1 MELTPKVLRDVQFRE
16 KLRGGY
22 HPEDVDAFLEQA
34 ALAAEELQERLQ
46 RAETR
51 AERAERSLEDA
62 STNDDTLK
70 RVLLMAQRTA
80 DQTVREA
87 REEAERLLGEAR
99 AQGQAIV
106 GDAEERGRRA
116 YEAKAA
122 EARADLERTEDLLRR
137 AAREAD
143 DLRAWV
149 EVNKAQLLGALRE
162 ATAAVERAEL
172 VGERPVVEVALP
184 PVPAPLGAPG
194 GPGAPASAPVVQ
206 PVGERAAGPVPEPL
220 SLAEAPLAEAPLV
233 EAPLAEA
240 PLAEAPLVEAAVA
253 EATVDVRAGAVASEP
268 AGEARDQALGRPGV
282 RGERLVEDAPGAAN
296 STDGDETQP
305 ATVAFDERAL
315 DNFFQDQDMS
325 AERGLGRFR
334 RRG

>member
-1 MELTPKVLRDVQFRE
+1 MELTPKVFRDVQFRE

-22 HPEDVDAFLEQA
+22 HPEDVDGFLEQA
-34 ALAAEELQERLQ
+34 AVAADELQQRLQ

-51 AERAERSLEDA
+51 ADRAERSLEDA

-87 REEAERLLGEAR
+87 REEAERMLTEAR
-99 AQGQAIV
+99 AQGQAV
-106 GDAEERGRRA
+106 VAEAEERGRRA

-122 EARADLERTEDLLRR
+122 EARASLEKTEDALRR
-137 AAREAD
+137 ALREAD

-149 EVNKAQLLGALRE
+149 DANKLHLLEALRE
-162 ATAAVERAEL
+162 ATAAVERAGL
-172 VGERPVVEVALP
+172 TGEPPLEVVVSSVPVSPLPGGSLNEGAPDMPEALP
-184 PVPAPLGAPG
+184 TA
-194 GPGAPASAPVVQ
+194 
-206 PVGERAAGPVPEPL
+206 EPPKP
-220 SLAEAPLAEAPLV
+220 EAPRLEAPRP
-233 EAPLAEA
+233 EEQQRSG
-240 PLAEAPLVEAAVA
+240 
-253 EATVDVRAGAVASEP
+253 ATVDVRASTLASQP
-268 AGEARDQALGRPGV
+268 D
-282 RGERLVEDAPGAAN
+282 GAAREEHVERV
-296 STDGDETQP
+296 SSWDQHFSEGPPSAHGDAGGDETQP

-315 DNFFQDQDMS
+315 DNFFQEQDMG

>member
-1 MELTPKVLRDVQFRE
+1 MELTPKVFRDVQFRE

-34 ALAAEELQERLQ
+34 AVAADELQQRLQ

-51 AERAERSLEDA
+51 ADRAERSLEDA

-87 REEAERLLGEAR
+87 REEAERMLIEAR
-99 AQGQAIV
+99 AQGQTIIS
-106 GDAEERGRRA
+106 DAEEHGRRA

-122 EARADLERTEDLLRR
+122 EARASLDKTEDALRR
-137 AAREAD
+137 ALREAD

-149 EVNKAQLLGALRE
+149 DANKANLLETLRE
-162 ATAAVERAEL
+162 ATVAVERAGL
-172 VGERPVVEVALP
+172 VGEPPLDVVVP
-184 PVPAPLGAPG
+184 PAPVSPMPSGSFNET
-194 GPGAPASAPVVQ
+194 ASDL
-206 PVGERAAGPVPEPL
+206 PEALVSP
-220 SLAEAPLAEAPLV
+220 EAPKPESPRPEAPWS
-233 EAPLAEA
+233 EAPRSEV
-240 PLAEAPLVEAAVA
+240 PRS
-253 EATVDVRAGAVASEP
+253 EATVDVRASMLPPQPDGEAREEP
-268 AGEARDQALGRPGV
+268 AGRVSSWDQHFSEGLQSNPS
-282 RGERLVEDAPGAAN
+282 DA
-296 STDGDETQP
+296 DGDETQP

-315 DNFFQDQDMS
+315 DNFFQEQDMG

>member
-1 MELTPKVLRDVQFRE
+1 MELTPKVFRDVQFRE

-34 ALAAEELQERLQ
+34 AVAADELQQRLQ

-51 AERAERSLEDA
+51 ADRAERSLEDA

-87 REEAERLLGEAR
+87 REEAERMLTEAR
-99 AQGQAIV
+99 TQGQTVVA
-106 GDAEERGRRA
+106 DAEERGRRA

-122 EARADLERTEDLLRR
+122 EARASLEKTEDALRR
-137 AAREAD
+137 ALREED

-149 EVNKAQLLGALRE
+149 DANKAHLLDTLRE
-162 ATAAVERAEL
+162 ATAAVERAGL
-172 VGERPVVEVALP
+172 TGEPLLDVVVP
-184 PVPAPLGAPG
+184 PVPVGPMPG
-194 GPGAPASAPVVQ
+194 GSFNEPAADM
-206 PVGERAAGPVPEPL
+206 PEALPT
-220 SLAEAPLAEAPLV
+220 AEAPKQETPRPEAPRS
-233 EAPLAEA
+233 
-240 PLAEAPLVEAAVA
+240 
-253 EATVDVRAGAVASEP
+253 EATVDVRTSTLSSQPDE
-268 AGEARDQALGRPGV
+268 EAREEPVGRVSAWDQNFSEGLPSASS
-282 RGERLVEDAPGAAN
+282 DA
-296 STDGDETQP
+296 DGDETQP

-315 DNFFQDQDMS
+315 DNFFQEQDMG